1 MIDDSSN
8 DGNKQQKSIIYYYV
22 IIMIVVMLLNALLFP
37 SVSQNRVTEVGYSE
51 FLTMVDDGKVT
62 EAAMDQQNNQIVF
75 VTDDGN
81 GNTAYYKTGIFP
93 DDSLID
99 RLREN
104 NVKFGSEICPRS

>member
-1 MIDDSSN
+1 
-8 DGNKQQKSIIYYYV
+8 
-22 IIMIVVMLLNALLFP
+22 MLLNALLFP

-104 NVKFGSEICPRS
+104 NVKNTIGVAFDIQVVDNMPVEEFDRPLSMIITEKRDII